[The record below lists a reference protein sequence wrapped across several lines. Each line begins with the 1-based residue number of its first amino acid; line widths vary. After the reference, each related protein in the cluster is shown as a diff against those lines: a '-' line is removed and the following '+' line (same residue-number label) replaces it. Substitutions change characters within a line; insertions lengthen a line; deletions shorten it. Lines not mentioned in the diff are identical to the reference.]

1 VLLTIRFIVIIGVAF
16 YKSTFVTHAEE
27 DNSDVEV
34 HFFLAVL
41 AASLKSLA
49 EGAPLEPTF
58 RIFSP
63 EPALIRAFLA
73 AMLAYKP
80 GLVATL

>member
-1 VLLTIRFIVIIGVAF
+1 MFLSLPQF
-16 YKSTFVTHAEE
+16 YVCV
-27 DNSDVEV
+27 NNYLV
-34 HFFLAVL
+34 FLAVL

-49 EGAPLEPTF
+49 EGAPLKPTF

-73 AMLAYKP
+73 AMFAYKP
-80 GLVATL
+80 GLVATLCTHFFSRF